1 MLPLLLSSLSFADS
15 AAPLPDGGTAVYGG
29 LAAYT
34 WRKLRFDTDPE
45 KDSTLDRDLTFRLD
59 LYASH
64 GFTDRLSMNVS
75 APVVWSQV
83 VDDPETNPCPNG
95 PFPCEAVVTLGSL
108 GVQARYAVLTGPVM
122 ISPALGLTSSSWNAA
137 TRGNYATVGEATT
150 DVQPGLYIGGHAGS
164 TFSFDWMVAGIY
176 DYRTTFYA
184 AQDGAPA
191 DDVRAFAELRGGMGI
206 VAVTLGASTY
216 QRFGGVVV
224 ASDLGT
230 DDRWAIT
237 DYDNL
242 AGTAK
247 VSLALPENMG
257 LHLSATRILWVR
269 NGPPDAIDVSI
280 GVHRW
285 FPG

>member
-1 MLPLLLSSLSFADS
+1 MLPLLLTSLTFAES
-15 AAPLPDGGTAVYGG
+15 AAPLPKDGTAVYGG

-34 WRKLRFDTDPE
+34 WRKLRFDTDAS

-64 GFTDRLSMNVS
+64 GFSDRFSMNASV
-75 APVVWSQV
+75 PLVWSQV
-83 VDDPETNPCPNG
+83 VDDTATNPCPNG
-95 PFPCEAVVTLGSL
+95 PFPCEAVVTVGSV
-108 GVQARYAVLTGPVM
+108 GVQGRYAVLQGPVYV
-122 ISPALGLTSSSWNAA
+122 SPALGVTSSSWNAA
-137 TRGNYATVGEATT
+137 TRGHYATAGEATT
-150 DVQPGLYIGGHAGS
+150 DVQPALYVGGHAGS
-164 TFSFDWMVAGIY
+164 MVDWVVAGIY

-191 DDVRAFAELRGGMGI
+191 DDVRAFAEVRGSVGK
-206 VAVTLGASTY
+206 VALTLGGSTY

-224 ASDLGT
+224 ASDLST

-237 DYDNL
+237 DYDNV

-247 VSLALPENMG
+247 VSVTLPHDMG
-257 LHLSATRILWVR
+257 LHLSATKILWVR

-285 FPG
+285 IPG